1 IQADMP
7 DLFNKWT
14 CASIMFLYYKL
25 SDTVNY
31 NSNGDPSGINNS
43 TNDIHSY
50 TSQRPQQNNYLVSS
64 HQNRNPEHHEQYN
77 THHSN
82 TSHKPATRPS
92 KKRKQLQQQ
101 EIIRTELIPGHRG
114 DLDVDELVMFI
125 DGNST
130 AKQKQRHNSAPL
142 RPTDTN
148 KFKTISSLP
157 DTNSNNNNS
166 GTSRRKSRK
175 PIKITQELVNDNENK
190 TSQIDEDI
198 QSIDYIDDD
207 DEITT
212 TTTTATTTTTHS

>member
-1 IQADMP
+1 MP

-92 KKRKQLQQQ
+92 KKRKQ
-101 EIIRTELIPGHRG
+101 
-114 DLDVDELVMFI
+114 VC
-125 DGNST
+125 
-130 AKQKQRHNSAPL
+130 
-142 RPTDTN
+142 
-148 KFKTISSLP
+148 
-157 DTNSNNNNS
+157 
-166 GTSRRKSRK
+166 
-175 PIKITQELVNDNENK
+175 
-190 TSQIDEDI
+190 
-198 QSIDYIDDD
+198 
-207 DEITT
+207 
-212 TTTTATTTTTHS
+212 